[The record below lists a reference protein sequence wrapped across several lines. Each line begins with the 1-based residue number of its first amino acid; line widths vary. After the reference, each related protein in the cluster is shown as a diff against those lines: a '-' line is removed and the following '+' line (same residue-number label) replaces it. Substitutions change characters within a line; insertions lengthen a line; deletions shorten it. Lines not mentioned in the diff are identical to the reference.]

1 MAQLKNR
8 KAQSLTELLVSSA
21 LVITLISST
30 LGAFILVKQV
40 FVRDIVEA
48 NLQRDAN
55 VIMKKL
61 IKGEREAGVIFRL
74 SEAVSYSI
82 VINGMTGVTEL
93 HFMSPSPDTNDR
105 WYYLNAA
112 GTSVLYHHPGFPVN
126 DEVIYTAPQGAVI
139 TLRFWTPPG
148 SMFTNIAVGI
158 DVAVSQ
164 NMSGKNV
171 SGSVTTIVNIRN
183 HFV

>member
-1 MAQLKNR
+1 MLMLKNR
-8 KAQSLTELLVSSA
+8 KAQTLTELLISSA
-21 LVITLISST
+21 LIITLISST

-40 FVRDIVEA
+40 FVRDIVAA

-61 IKGEREAGVIFRL
+61 IKGEREAGGIFRL
-74 SEAVSYSI
+74 SEAVSYHIPDPNKIS
-82 VINGMTGVTEL
+82 EL
-93 HFMSPSPDTNDR
+93 HFMSLPPDTNER
-105 WYYLNAA
+105 RYYLNAA
-112 GTSVLYHHPGFPVN
+112 GTSILYHHPGFPVN
-126 DEVIYTAPQGAVI
+126 DEVIYTAPQGAAI
-139 TLRFWTPPG
+139 KLRFWTPPG